1 MRRIITAIL
10 AAAIGLSCAAKN
22 PPQVAG
28 LLDRIGGEGTAKR
41 FETQVKESISE
52 DGKDVFIIGSKKGK
66 PFIQGSSMSALTAGI
81 GWYLNHYAHINL
93 SWNNLTTD
101 LSAVELPVPAKS
113 ERRECSA
120 EYRYYM
126 NYCTYSYSMA
136 FWTQKRWE
144 QEIDWMAL
152 HGINLPLALIGTDVV
167 WKNMLEEMGYTR
179 EEINR
184 FVAGPGF
191 HAWWLMSNLEGWGG
205 ENPDWWY
212 LRQEK
217 LCKFVQGRMREL
229 GMSPVLPGFGGML
242 PSNAA
247 EKMGV
252 DAIYQ
257 GYWCSGFRRP
267 SFLLPTDEKF
277 DDIAAMY
284 YKHVEKIMG
293 SAKYYSMDPFHEG
306 GLTKGVDLKA
316 AYGTIYSEMVK
327 NSPGSKWVLQSWGH
341 NPRKEAL
348 EGVPVGGFIILDLF
362 SEGRPRWQ
370 SGYDGHEFIWCM
382 LHNFGGKLGIQGRL
396 DATLNGF
403 SEASGK
409 FPSNAKGVGATP
421 EGIETNPILY
431 DAVFEVPWLKPE
443 ERAGWTASWSEA
455 RYGQKSENMEQAWE
469 IMRKTILDG
478 PMQQQSDIEAV
489 VCARPELDVKKV
501 SGWGTSRLYH
511 DIQAMRKAA
520 ALMLSEKE
528 RFGGHPN
535 YRYDVTDAV
544 RQALNDSTYTLLQ
557 NISSCYKKGDKE
569 GFRTG
574 YRNYLSM
581 IKDIDRLLSQSDLFT
596 LDRWVNSARAICDEV
611 EGTTEADRDW
621 LEWNARTLVSVWGP
635 EKSANHGRLH
645 DYSHRLWGGMLRD
658 FYLVRWEMFFK
669 ALDEGRTITPEEWF
683 RFEYD
688 WSCSNTISKIEA
700 EDAEDVAEELF
711 RKHFTL

>member
-10 AAAIGLSCAAKN
+10 AAVIGLSCAAKN

-101 LSAVELPVPAKS
+101 LSTVTLPVPEKS

-136 FWTQKRWE
+136 FWTQERWE

-167 WKNMLEEMGYTR
+167 WKNMLEELGYTK
-179 EEINR
+179 EEINK

-212 LRQEK
+212 KRQEN
-217 LCKFVQGRMREL
+217 LCNFVQGRMREL
-229 GMSPVLPGFGGML
+229 GMSPVLPGYGGMI

-247 EKMGV
+247 EKLGLN
-252 DAIYQ
+252 ALYQ
-257 GYWCSGFRRP
+257 GHWCSGFVRP

-277 DDIAAMY
+277 GEIAALY
-284 YKHVEKIMG
+284 YKHLEKVMG
-293 SAKYYSMDPFHEG
+293 PGKYYSMDPFHEG
-306 GLTKGVDLKA
+306 GRTNGVDLVA
-316 AYGTIYSEMVK
+316 AYGSIYSEMVK

-341 NPRKEAL
+341 NPRQEAL
-348 EGVPVGGFIILDLF
+348 DGVPVGGFIILDLF

-370 SGYDGHEFIWCM
+370 TGYSGHEFLWCM
-382 LHNFGGKLGIQGRL
+382 LHNFGGKVGMQGRL
-396 DATLNGF
+396 EATLNGF
-403 SEASGK
+403 FNASEQ
-409 FPSNAKGVGATP
+409 FPANAKGIGATP

-431 DAVFEVPWLKPE
+431 DALFEVPWLKSE
-443 ERAGWTASWSEA
+443 ERENWVDSWSEA
-455 RYGQKSENMEQAWE
+455 RYGQKSENMEKAWK
-469 IMRKTILDG
+469 ILKDTILDG
-478 PMQQQSDIEAV
+478 PDQQQSDIEAV
-489 VCARPELDVKKV
+489 VCARPELDVKRV
-501 SGWGTSRLYH
+501 SGWGTSILFH
-511 DIQAMRKAA
+511 DIKAVRQAAV
-520 ALMLSEKE
+520 LMLKEKE
-528 RFGGHPN
+528 RFAGHPN
-535 YRYDVTDAV
+535 YRYDVTDVV
-544 RQALNDSTYTLLQ
+544 RQTLTDSTYTLLKE
-557 NISSCYKKGDKE
+557 ISAAYKSGDKE
-569 GFRTG
+569 NFRKG
-574 YRNYLSM
+574 YKNYLSM
-581 IKDIDRLLSQSDLFT
+581 IKDIDRLLSQSELFT
-596 LDRWVNSARAICDEV
+596 LNRWVNSARAICDEI

-635 EKSANHGRLH
+635 EKSANRGRLH
-645 DYSHRLWGGMLRD
+645 DYSNRLWGGMLRD
-658 FYLVRWEMFFK
+658 FYLVRWEMFFE
-669 ALDEGRTITPEEWF
+669 ALDAGKTITPEEWF
-683 RFEYD
+683 KFEYD
-688 WSCSNTISKIEA
+688 WSCSNTISETTS
-700 EDAEDVAEELF
+700 EDAENVAEELF
-711 RKHFTL
+711 KKYFTL